1 MRSTDGDIVDMFLER
16 NEDAINATSEKYGRR
31 IRNIAF
37 RIVGNIQTAE
47 ECENDTYLEA
57 WNRIPPS
64 EPRTYLMA
72 FLSRISRTISINRSV
87 SDHRLKRFAY
97 IEELS
102 SEMEQCIA
110 SSSSVEKELDAKLL
124 IEAISS
130 FLKKQPKEKRV
141 IFMRRYY
148 YLEKTSAI
156 AKCFG
161 YKESSIRSILFR
173 MRNEL
178 REYLEKGEII

>member
-1 MRSTDGDIVDMFLER
+1 MRVSDADIVNMFLER
-16 NEDAINATSEKYGRR
+16 NEDAINEASERYGSR
-31 IRNIAF
+31 IRSIAY
-37 RIVGNIQTAE
+37 RITRNIQTSE

-64 EPRTYLMA
+64 EPRTYLMT
-72 FLSRISRTISINRSV
+72 FLSRIARTISINRCV

-124 IEAISS
+124 IEAISA

-148 YLEKTSAI
+148 YLEKTAAI

-161 YKESSIRSILFR
+161 YKDSSIRSILFR
-173 MRNEL
+173 LRNEL
-178 REYLEKGEII
+178 REYLEKEEII